1 MYPQHIQEAAAAI
14 GRTLTES
21 ATPLYGSGLRLPD
34 RRAVIELVKE
44 VRRLLFPAYFG
55 DPALMS
61 LAPENYAALLLERI
75 REKLTEQLKLAL
87 PEDQVD
93 RAEEIT
99 REFAR
104 RLPQVQK
111 LLLEDLDATFESD
124 PAAASRE
131 EIIFAYPGLFAIFV
145 YRIAHLLY
153 CQRVPMIPRIMSEYA
168 HSRTGIDIHPG
179 ASIGPHFFIDHGTGI
194 VVGETTVI
202 GRNVKL
208 YQGVTLGAM
217 SPRAGPRVSAR
228 QAPSHRGGR
237 RDHLFRRVHPGGRHG
252 HRRRLRGGGQ
262 RVFDPVRPQRHPGG
276 RRHPGPGAEKPRGPV
291 CVYDI
296 RKGAG
301 RFVRPCGNRNP
312 SGLGRRGSSAC
323 QKASQSLPP
332 AGGG

>member
-1 MYPQHIQEAAAAI
+1 MYPQHIQEAAAAM

-34 RRAVIELVKE
+34 RRAVIDLVKE

-75 REKLTEQLKLAL
+75 CEKLTEQLKLAL
-87 PEDQVD
+87 PEDQVG

-99 REFAR
+99 REFVR
-104 RLPQVQK
+104 RLPRVQR

-153 CQRVPMIPRIMSEYA
+153 CQRVPMIPRIMAEYA

-217 SPRAGPRVSAR
+217 SPRAGHAS
-228 QAPSHRGGR
+228 
-237 RDHLFRRVHPGGRHG
+237 LPGK
-252 HRRRLRGGGQ
+252 
-262 RVFDPVRPQRHPGG
+262 RHPTVGDDVTIYSGASILGG
-276 RRHPGPGAEKPRGPV
+276 ETDIGDGSVVGGNVFLTHSVRSGTRVAAATPAPV
-291 CVYDI
+291 M
-296 RKGAG
+296 K
-301 RFVRPCGNRNP
+301 NP
-312 SGLGRRGSSAC
+312 SD
-323 QKASQSLPP
+323 PFVYTI
-332 AGGG
+332 

>member
-1 MYPQHIQEAAAAI
+1 MYPPHIQEAAAAI

-75 REKLTEQLKLAL
+75 CEKLTEQLKLAL
-87 PEDQVD
+87 PEDQVG
-93 RAEEIT
+93 RAEEIA

-202 GRNVKL
+202 GDHVKV
-208 YQGVTLGAM
+208 YQGVTLGALTT
-217 SPRAGPRVSAR
+217 
-228 QAPSHRGGR
+228 RGGQS
-237 RDHLFRRVHPGGRHG
+237 
-252 HRRRLRGGGQ
+252 LRGKK
-262 RVFDPVRPQRHPGG
+262 RHPTIEDNVTIYAGASILGG
-276 RRHPGPGAEKPRGPV
+276 GTVIGRDSVIGSNVFITHSIPPCTTVSVKSQELQFKPRN
-291 CVYDI
+291 CE
-296 RKGAG
+296 
-301 RFVRPCGNRNP
+301 GNCDSCP
-312 SGLGRRGSSAC
+312 KPEPFWEG
-323 QKASQSLPP
+323 QK
-332 AGGG
+332 

>member
-1 MYPQHIQEAAAAI
+1 MYPPHIQEAAAAM

-21 ATPLYGSGLRLPD
+21 ATPLYGSGLCLPD

-61 LAPENYAALLLERI
+61 LAPENYAA
-75 REKLTEQLKLAL
+75 
-87 PEDQVD
+87 
-93 RAEEIT
+93 
-99 REFAR
+99 
-104 RLPQVQK
+104 

-217 SPRAGPRVSAR
+217 SPRSGHGS
-228 QAPSHRGGR
+228 
-237 RDHLFRRVHPGGRHG
+237 LPGK
-252 HRRRLRGGGQ
+252 
-262 RVFDPVRPQRHPGG
+262 RHPTVGDDVTIYSGASILGG
-276 RRHPGPGAEKPRGPV
+276 DTDIGDGSVVGGNVFLTRSVRSGTRVAAATPAPVLKNPGDPF
-291 CVYDI
+291 VYTI
-296 RKGAG
+296 
-301 RFVRPCGNRNP
+301 
-312 SGLGRRGSSAC
+312 
-323 QKASQSLPP
+323 
-332 AGGG
+332 

>member
-44 VRRLLFPAYFG
+44 VRRLLFPACFG

-87 PEDQVD
+87 PEDQVG
-93 RAEEIT
+93 RAEKIA

-217 SPRAGPRVSAR
+217 SPR
-228 QAPSHRGGR
+228 GG
-237 RDHLFRRVHPGGRHG
+237 HGSLPGK
-252 HRRRLRGGGQ
+252 
-262 RVFDPVRPQRHPGG
+262 RHPTVGDDVTIYSGASILGG
-276 RRHPGPGAEKPRGPV
+276 DTDIGDGSVVGGNVFLTRSVRSGTRVAAATPAPVLKNPGDPF
-291 CVYDI
+291 VYTI
-296 RKGAG
+296 
-301 RFVRPCGNRNP
+301 
-312 SGLGRRGSSAC
+312 
-323 QKASQSLPP
+323 
-332 AGGG
+332 

>member
-55 DPALMS
+55 DPVLMS

-111 LLLEDLDATFESD
+111 LLLEDPDATFESD
-124 PAAASRE
+124 PAATPAPVLKN
-131 EIIFAYPGLFAIFV
+131 PGDPFV
-145 YRIAHLLY
+145 YTI
-153 CQRVPMIPRIMSEYA
+153 
-168 HSRTGIDIHPG
+168 
-179 ASIGPHFFIDHGTGI
+179 
-194 VVGETTVI
+194 
-202 GRNVKL
+202 
-208 YQGVTLGAM
+208 
-217 SPRAGPRVSAR
+217 
-228 QAPSHRGGR
+228 
-237 RDHLFRRVHPGGRHG
+237 
-252 HRRRLRGGGQ
+252 
-262 RVFDPVRPQRHPGG
+262 
-276 RRHPGPGAEKPRGPV
+276 
-291 CVYDI
+291 
-296 RKGAG
+296 
-301 RFVRPCGNRNP
+301 
-312 SGLGRRGSSAC
+312 
-323 QKASQSLPP
+323 
-332 AGGG
+332 

>member
-1 MYPQHIQEAAAAI
+1 M
-14 GRTLTES
+14 G
-21 ATPLYGSGLRLPD
+21 
-34 RRAVIELVKE
+34 
-44 VRRLLFPAYFG
+44 
-55 DPALMS
+55 
-61 LAPENYAALLLERI
+61 
-75 REKLTEQLKLAL
+75 
-87 PEDQVD
+87 
-93 RAEEIT
+93 RAEEIA

-217 SPRAGPRVSAR
+217 SPR
-228 QAPSHRGGR
+228 GG
-237 RDHLFRRVHPGGRHG
+237 HGSLPGK
-252 HRRRLRGGGQ
+252 
-262 RVFDPVRPQRHPGG
+262 RHPTVGDDVTIYSGASILGG
-276 RRHPGPGAEKPRGPV
+276 ETDIGDGSVVGGNVFLTRSVRSGTRVAAATPAPVLKNPGDPF
-291 CVYDI
+291 VYTI
-296 RKGAG
+296 
-301 RFVRPCGNRNP
+301 
-312 SGLGRRGSSAC
+312 
-323 QKASQSLPP
+323 
-332 AGGG
+332 

>member
-75 REKLTEQLKLAL
+75 CEKLTEQLKLAL
-87 PEDQVD
+87 PEDQVG
-93 RAEEIT
+93 RAEEIA

-194 VVGETTVI
+194 VIGETTVI
-202 GRNVKL
+202 GHHVKL
-208 YQGVTLGAM
+208 YQGVTLGAK
-217 SPRAGPRVSAR
+217 SFETDENGN
-228 QAPSHRGGR
+228 
-237 RDHLFRRVHPGGRHG
+237 
-252 HRRRLRGGGQ
+252 
-262 RVFDPVRPQRHPGG
+262 PVKNIKRHPNIGNHVVIYAGATILGG
-276 RRHPGPGAEKPRGPV
+276 STTVGDGATIGGNVWLTHSVEPGTTVVYREK
-291 CVYDI
+291 
-296 RKGAG
+296 
-301 RFVRPCGNRNP
+301 
-312 SGLGRRGSSAC
+312 
-323 QKASQSLPP
+323 
-332 AGGG
+332 

>member
-1 MYPQHIQEAAAAI
+1 MYPQHIQEAAAAM

-34 RRAVIELVKE
+34 RRAVIDLVKE

-75 REKLTEQLKLAL
+75 SEKLTAQLRLAL
-87 PEDQVD
+87 PEDQVQ
-93 RAEEIT
+93 RAKEIT
-99 REFAR
+99 REFVR
-104 RLPQVQK
+104 RLPRVQR

-153 CQRVPMIPRIMSEYA
+153 CQRVPMIPRIMAEYA
-168 HSRTGIDIHPG
+168 HSGMRIYFLG
-179 ASIGPHFFIDHGTGI
+179 HFFIDHGTGI

-217 SPRAGPRVSAR
+217 SPRAGHAS
-228 QAPSHRGGR
+228 
-237 RDHLFRRVHPGGRHG
+237 LPGK
-252 HRRRLRGGGQ
+252 
-262 RVFDPVRPQRHPGG
+262 RHPTVGDDVTIYSGASILGG
-276 RRHPGPGAEKPRGPV
+276 ETDIGDGSVVGGNVFLTHSVRSGTRVAAATPAPV
-291 CVYDI
+291 M
-296 RKGAG
+296 K
-301 RFVRPCGNRNP
+301 NP
-312 SGLGRRGSSAC
+312 SD
-323 QKASQSLPP
+323 PFVYTI
-332 AGGG
+332 

>member
-1 MYPQHIQEAAAAI
+1 MRITSRDNRY
-14 GRTLTES
+14 
-21 ATPLYGSGLRLPD
+21 
-34 RRAVIELVKE
+34 VKE

-75 REKLTEQLKLAL
+75 CEKLTEQLKLAL
-87 PEDQVD
+87 PEDQVG
-93 RAEEIT
+93 RAEEIA

-202 GRNVKL
+202 GDHVKV
-208 YQGVTLGAM
+208 YQGVTLGALTT
-217 SPRAGPRVSAR
+217 
-228 QAPSHRGGR
+228 RGGQS
-237 RDHLFRRVHPGGRHG
+237 
-252 HRRRLRGGGQ
+252 LRGKK
-262 RVFDPVRPQRHPGG
+262 RHPTIEDNVTIYAGASILGG
-276 RRHPGPGAEKPRGPV
+276 GTVIGRDSVIGSNVFITHSIPPCTTVSVKSQELQFKPRN
-291 CVYDI
+291 CE
-296 RKGAG
+296 
-301 RFVRPCGNRNP
+301 GNCASCTKP
-312 SGLGRRGSSAC
+312 EPFWEG
-323 QKASQSLPP
+323 QK
-332 AGGG
+332 